1 MALPK
6 RADGVID
13 GDDWDTVI
21 DALETRLGTG
31 AAGNIANTTKIVTR
45 TRTATTL
52 GLGAVTFAA
61 VGEYMRITGDGAA
74 NTVATITS
82 GVAGQML
89 ILEFV
94 DALVTIT
101 DDATGNAGTVNL
113 SAAFTSS
120 AEDTMMLISDGTSW
134 RELSRSVN

>member
-1 MALPK
+1 MAFPK

-31 AAGNIANTTKIVTR
+31 AVGNIANTTKIVTR

-61 VGEYMRITGDGAA
+61 VGEYMQITGDGAA

-113 SAAFTSS
+113 SAAFTST
-120 AEDTMMLISDGTSW
+120 AEDTIMLISDGTSW
-134 RELSRSVN
+134 REISRSVN